1 VTAPVFTVREVRLYE
16 REVRLR
22 LPFRF
27 GVVTLT
33 RAPQAFVR
41 ARIEL
46 PDGSSHWGAAA
57 EMLVPKWFDKNL
69 ALSNEDNFE
78 QLRLALTL
86 AADAYTAPG
95 RPRTA
100 FGHFAAHYD
109 EQIRAGAARGLNPLV
124 ASFGPAQIDRAVLD
138 AMCRSAGR
146 SFYEAIRMNLVG
158 IDPALLP
165 AQARDLAG
173 FDLRRFLAQLTPAQ
187 SIAARHTVGLL
198 DPITGHPREVGD
210 GLPESL
216 EDVVADYGHTF
227 FKLKVAGTVDAD
239 LQRLVDIAAVLD
251 TIVEP
256 YHVSLDGNE
265 QYDDLA
271 ALLDLWRRMQ
281 ASPRLVRLVASILF
295 IEQPINRKHALDTDV
310 SGLSRVKPVIIDESD
325 ADLAAFPSAR
335 SLGYAGV
342 SSKCC
347 KGLYKS
353 ILNAARCW
361 MWNAE
366 LDYEHY
372 FMSGEDLTTQAGLAV
387 QQDLALVNLLGL
399 THVERNGH
407 HYVNGMAGLPQGEQD
422 AFLAA
427 HPDLYEHSRG
437 AVRLKIRDGRLAIG
451 SLAGAGFASGA
462 HPDWTVLR
470 PLLASPPQQTA
481 SAGG

>member
-33 RAPQAFVR
+33 QAPQAFVQ

-46 PDGSSHWGAAA
+46 PDGSAHWGAAA
-57 EMLVPKWFDKNL
+57 EMLVPKWFDKDL
-69 ALSNEDNFE
+69 ALSNEDNFQ
-78 QLRLALTL
+78 QLRLALAL

-100 FGHFAAHYD
+100 FGHFAAHYE
-109 EQIRAGAARGLNPLV
+109 EQIAAGAARGLNALV

-138 AMCRSAGR
+138 AVCRSAGR
-146 SFYEAIRMNLVG
+146 SFYEAIRANLPG

-165 AQARDLAG
+165 AQAGDLAE
-173 FDLRRFLAQLTPAQ
+173 FDMRRFLAQLTPAV

-198 DPITGHPREVGD
+198 DPIAGHPREVGD

-216 EDVVADYGHTF
+216 EDVVADYGHSF
-227 FKLKVAGTVDAD
+227 FKLKVGGAVDAD
-239 LQRLVDIAAVLD
+239 LQRLTDIAAVLD
-251 TIVEP
+251 TIAEP

-271 ALLDLWRRMQ
+271 ALLDLWQRMQ
-281 ASPRLVRLVASILF
+281 TSPRLARLVASILF

-310 SGLSRVKPVIIDESD
+310 SALSRVKPVIIDESD
-325 ADLAAFPSAR
+325 ADLAAFPSAC

-407 HYVNGMAGLPQGEQD
+407 HYVNGMSGLPQGEQD

-427 HPDLYEHSRG
+427 HPDLYERSRG
-437 AVRLKIRDGRLAIG
+437 AVRLNIRDGRLAIG

-462 HPDWTVLR
+462 YPDWTALR
-470 PLLASPPQQTA
+470 PLAAPPQQTA

>member
-33 RAPQAFVR
+33 QAPQAFVR

-78 QLRLALTL
+78 QLRLALAL

-109 EQIRAGAARGLNPLV
+109 EQIRAGATRGLNALV

-138 AMCRSAGR
+138 AVCRSAGR
-146 SFYEAIRMNLVG
+146 SFYEAIRANLPG

-165 AQARDLAG
+165 AQAGDLAG
-173 FDLRRFLAQLTPAQ
+173 FDMRRFLAQLTPAV

-198 DPITGHPREVGD
+198 DPIAGHPREVGD

-216 EDVVADYGHTF
+216 EDVVADYGHSF
-227 FKLKVAGTVDAD
+227 FKLKVGGAVDAD
-239 LQRLVDIAAVLD
+239 LQRLTDIAAVLD
-251 TIVEP
+251 TIAEP

-271 ALLDLWRRMQ
+271 ALLDLWQRMQ
-281 ASPRLVRLVASILF
+281 ASPRLARLVASILF

-310 SGLSRVKPVIIDESD
+310 SALSRVKPVIIDESD

-335 SLGYAGV
+335 ALGYAGV

-407 HYVNGMAGLPQGEQD
+407 HYVNGMAGLPQPEQD

-427 HPDLYEHSRG
+427 HPDLYERSRG

-451 SLAGAGFASGA
+451 SLAGAGFASDA
-462 HPDWTVLR
+462 HPDWTALR
-470 PLLASPPQQTA
+470 PSASPPRQTA